1 MMNYFV
7 KKMLNLHSYKVR
19 VPMLRRFTAVVC
31 SVLLLSAGW
40 LGIGG
45 FYLLAAFI
53 PLLWISDSYDSSR
66 RSWFAVAGWA
76 LLAFVLWNAATV
88 WWVWNA
94 TWVGPVAA
102 TLASSSLNIT
112 AFMLY
117 HTFSKRSSRVLSYTV
132 LVAAW
137 IATEYWYTVG
147 EFSFPWL
154 ILGNG
159 FCEVPWAVQW
169 YEYTGVFGG
178 SLWVLLTNVLLYEAW
193 RQRRRATAAA
203 AVLSAL
209 LPLTLSA
216 AMFCT
221 YKTSD
226 EGSLRVSV
234 VQPDVDCYDK
244 FSGDSAWQER
254 NLMELLAETPA
265 DADFIAM
272 PETALTDYIFEL
284 SAAVVPV
291 VDSISSLLRARGSRA
306 TVVTGASTWTM
317 YSAADR
323 SATARYNKSAGYYYD
338 LFNSAL
344 SITPA
349 GKTDIYHKSRLVIG
363 VEKMPMPKLFEWLS
377 FLVID
382 LGGTVGQLGVGSE
395 ASVFMSDGGVA
406 VGPAICYEALYGDW
420 YGGFV
425 RKGARAMLVI
435 SNDGWW
441 GDTPGYKRLFAF
453 CRLRAVEHRRAI
465 ARSANT
471 GISGF
476 IDERGCDGQRM
487 GWDERGVL
495 TDDITL
501 NSRLTFYTRYGDY
514 IGRAAEYLLLLC
526 LLCMAAKFFR
536 SLPLRKKSP
545 SPEKRKR
552 KK

>member
-1 MMNYFV
+1 
-7 KKMLNLHSYKVR
+7 
-19 VPMLRRFTAVVC
+19 MLRKFTAVVC

-45 FYLLAAFI
+45 FTLLAAFV
-53 PLLWISDSYDSSR
+53 PLLWISDLYDSSR
-66 RSWFAVAGWA
+66 RSWFAVMGWA

-102 TLASSSLNIT
+102 TLASSSLNIA
-112 AFMLY
+112 AFMLF
-117 HTFSKRSSRVLSYTV
+117 HTFSKRTSRIAAYTV
-132 LVAAW
+132 LVSAW

-178 SLWVLLTNVLLYEAW
+178 SLWVLITNILLFEAW
-193 RQRRRATAAA
+193 RTRRRATAAA
-203 AVLSAL
+203 AVLAAVVPVAVSAL
-209 LPLTLSA
+209 IWFRCEPS
-216 AMFCT
+216 
-221 YKTSD
+221 SD
-226 EGSLRVSV
+226 RTLRVSV
-234 VQPDVDCYDK
+234 VQPNVDCYDK
-244 FSGDSAWQER
+244 FSGDSGWQER
-254 NLMELLAETPA
+254 NLLDLLSRTPA

-272 PETALTDYIFEL
+272 PETALTEYIFEPSVA
-284 SAAVVPV
+284 SAAI
-291 VDSISSLLRARGSRA
+291 VDSIASRLRAIGSQA
-306 TVVTGASTWTM
+306 TVVTGANTWVNYTP
-317 YSAADR
+317 AER
-323 SATARYNKSAGYYYD
+323 SRTARYKASLGYYD

-344 SITPA
+344 AVTPA
-349 GKTDIYHKSRLVIG
+349 GATDIYHKSRLVIG

-395 ASVFMSDGGVA
+395 ASVFTSAEGVKA
-406 VGPAICYEALYGDW
+406 GPAICYEALYGDW

-425 RKGARAMLVI
+425 RKGAQAMLVI

-453 CRLRAVEHRRAI
+453 CRLRAIEHRRSI

-476 IDERGCDGQRM
+476 IDERGRDGQRL

-495 TDDITL
+495 TSDITL
-501 NSRLTFYTRYGDY
+501 NDRLTFYTRYGDY
-514 IGRAAEYLLLLC
+514 IGRAAEYVLLLC
-526 LLCMAAKFFR
+526 LLWSAALFFR
-536 SLPLRKKSP
+536 RLPMRKKGAAA
-545 SPEKRKR
+545 EKRKR